1 MPVASSVLHAFGEA
15 LSRSGVDLE
24 ALGLAWAR
32 VLPAVTL
39 VPAFG
44 LRALPAPARPVM
56 ALAMGASI
64 LPSVVPAAASSREPW
79 IVLAVVEAARG
90 LPVAIAAAVPLW
102 AATMTGGLA
111 DALRG
116 APESVSMPTVE
127 QPQQGQGRTSPLGV
141 LMSLLACSIFLATG
155 GPARIALALA
165 RPAAGEAPIRAA
177 ADTLVSGITLAVALG
192 GPLLAASVVIEV
204 AAALLARATSPTQI
218 AAVVAPFRTLA
229 ILAVFAVLLDRIVG
243 VWMRGL

>member
-1 MPVASSVLHAFGEA
+1 MTSVVHLFVEA

-56 ALAMGASI
+56 ALAMAASI

-79 IVLAVVEAARG
+79 IMLAVVEAARG
-90 LPVAIAAAVPLW
+90 LPVALAAAVPLW

-116 APESVSMPTVE
+116 APEAVSMPTVE
-127 QPQQGQGRTSPLGV
+127 WQGQGRTSPLGV
-141 LMSLLACSIFLATG
+141 LLSLLACSIFLATG

-165 RPAAGEAPIRAA
+165 RPAAGGAPVRAA
-177 ADTLVSGITLAVALG
+177 IDTLVSGITLAVALG

-229 ILAVFAVLLDRIVG
+229 ILAVFAVLLERIVG
-243 VWMRGL
+243 AWLRAL

>member
-1 MPVASSVLHAFGEA
+1 MPSVVGALVEAFA
-15 LSRSGVDLE
+15 RSGVDLG

-32 VLPAVTL
+32 ALPAVTI

-44 LRALPAPARPVM
+44 LRAIPAPARPAM

-64 LPSVVPAAASSREPW
+64 LPSVPPVATSSGEPW
-79 IVLAVVEAARG
+79 IVQAVLEAARG
-90 LPVAIAAAVPLW
+90 LPVAIAASVPLW
-102 AATMTGGLA
+102 AATMTGGVA

-116 APESVSMPTVE
+116 APEGVGMPTVE
-127 QPQQGQGRTSPLGV
+127 GPGRASPLGV
-141 LMSLLACSIFLATG
+141 LLSLLACSIFLSTG

-165 RPAAGEAPIRAA
+165 RPASPGSPLRGAVDA
-177 ADTLVSGITLAVALG
+177 LVSGIMLAVALG

-218 AAVVAPFRTLA
+218 AALVAPFRTLA
-229 ILAVFAVLLDRIVG
+229 ILALFAVLLERIVD
-243 VWMRGL
+243 VWLRAL